1 MSWPL
6 SQDYN
11 EAIQSP
17 ASNFTDAD
25 LKRGEAVA
33 NALGIPMPY
42 SGNFADVYQVRCPDG
57 SRWAVKCFTRE
68 APGLR
73 ERYQEIST
81 WLRRAKLP
89 FTVDFSYLEQGIRV
103 GGKWHPI
110 LKMQWVEGLTLNQF
124 VSQYIDK
131 PAMLEALLQL
141 WARMG
146 KYLRDA
152 EVGHCDLQH
161 GNVLLVPG
169 STPGALALKL
179 IDYDGMWVPALAWK
193 KSGEVGHPSYQH
205 PQRLREGT
213 YSLEVDRFPLL
224 VVAAAL
230 RCLRVG
236 GRRLWDRYDNGDNLL
251 FKEADFSSPH
261 QSPLFAELLTLND
274 PEARSVAAQLMA
286 AAQKRLDQ
294 TPLLEEVFP
303 EKSVGHADQPAP
315 HTVPISGGVAQES
328 PQVASRAVTAPSG
341 PPAGPIPRW
350 LPDVVRAERA
360 GSPLIPGPLRRASRM
375 DGKTGNVPVGAWV
388 VGAVVLVFLLASA
401 AGAFYLLKG
410 NNLTKQG
417 MEPSVAQNRP
427 SEIDSHETVKQNPD
441 IVQKDTETSK
451 EGPLDPR
458 PNKEVVNSIGM
469 KLVVI
474 PAGKFIMGSP
484 PGPAHIEVVNPQQL
498 ASCCEQKTLVLEWAR
513 CHNPLKSNNF

>member
-1 MSWPL
+1 MTGFSPEEKPEFLRKTRRFRAPEPKNHPLTHAMS
-6 SQDYN
+6 
-11 EAIQSP
+11 
-17 ASNFTDAD
+17 
-25 LKRGEAVA
+25 
-33 NALGIPMPY
+33 
-42 SGNFADVYQVRCPDG
+42 
-57 SRWAVKCFTRE
+57 
-68 APGLR
+68 
-73 ERYQEIST
+73 
-81 WLRRAKLP
+81 
-89 FTVDFSYLEQGIRV
+89 
-103 GGKWHPI
+103 
-110 LKMQWVEGLTLNQF
+110 
-124 VSQYIDK
+124 
-131 PAMLEALLQL
+131 
-141 WARMG
+141 
-146 KYLRDA
+146 
-152 EVGHCDLQH
+152 
-161 GNVLLVPG
+161 
-169 STPGALALKL
+169 
-179 IDYDGMWVPALAWK
+179 
-193 KSGEVGHPSYQH
+193 
-205 PQRLREGT
+205 
-213 YSLEVDRFPLL
+213 
-224 VVAAAL
+224 
-230 RCLRVG
+230 
-236 GRRLWDRYDNGDNLL
+236 L

-286 AAQKRLDQ
+286 AAQKRLDE

-303 EKSVGHADQPAP
+303 EGLVSHIVQPPA
-315 HTVPISGGVAQES
+315 HTTPISGGVAQES

-388 VGAVVLVFLLASA
+388 VGAVVLVFLLAGA

-441 IVQKDTETSK
+441 IVQKDTETPK

-484 PGPAHIEVVNPQQL
+484 PTEEGRDANEGPQHEVAISRSFYMGASPVTRGQFAVFVKAESYMTEAETGGQGGGGYNQATRKGVDHDPKYTWNNPGFDQTDYHPVVNVTWNDAVRFCRWLRNRAKITYRNWPCDCWPFG
-498 ASCCEQKTLVLEWAR
+498 AMIR
-513 CHNPLKSNNF
+513 